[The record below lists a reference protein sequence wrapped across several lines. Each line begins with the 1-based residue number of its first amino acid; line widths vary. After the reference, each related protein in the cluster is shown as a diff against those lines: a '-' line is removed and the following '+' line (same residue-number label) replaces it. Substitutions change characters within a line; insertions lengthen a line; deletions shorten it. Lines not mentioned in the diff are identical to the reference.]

1 MNEQIIYF
9 FRKKPYFFY
18 SFFPVFGA
26 LYSFVL
32 AILFLKWSPF
42 KTDIFIVLF
51 FLSALWFAAFYLS
64 YAKTLPAYK
73 FEREKEKFTLLEA
86 RVISDFSLSDRE
98 NIFKKI
104 EAVRVFVRKIF
115 SDQSLVSVKI
125 LSLINKTL
133 FLYIENLSIIK
144 SLNAGLSAVT
154 GETKKEQIVKKAQ
167 AYESANVMLLEY
179 LDSYISELAA
189 NNRNDKETASVRN
202 ELERMLVLLKNINKK

>member
-1 MNEQIIYF
+1 LNEQIIYF

-26 LYSFVL
+26 LYSFIL
-32 AILFLKWSPF
+32 AVLFLKWSPF

-64 YAKTLPAYK
+64 YTKTLPTYK

-104 EAVRVFVRKIF
+104 EAVRVFARKIF
-115 SDQSLVSVKI
+115 SNQSLVSVKI

-154 GETKKEQIVKKAQ
+154 GESKKEQIAKRTQ
-167 AYESANVMLLEY
+167 IYEARNATLLEY
-179 LDSYISELAA
+179 LDSYINELASK
-189 NNRNDKETASVRN
+189 NQNDKEIASIQN
-202 ELERMLVLLKNINKK
+202 ELERMLVVLKNINKK